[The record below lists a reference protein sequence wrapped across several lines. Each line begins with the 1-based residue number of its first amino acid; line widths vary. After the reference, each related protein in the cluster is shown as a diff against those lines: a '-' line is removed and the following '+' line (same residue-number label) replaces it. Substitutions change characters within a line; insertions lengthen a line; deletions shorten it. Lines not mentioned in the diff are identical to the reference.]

1 MAGRKP
7 KPTAVKKLEGNPGH
21 RPLPANEPQYEAAND
36 RAPTGMTA
44 EARKFWHKLAEQ
56 VIGAGVLRTVDVPAF
71 VLMAEHYA
79 LAMRAIDEIAGYAG
93 LTTED
98 RNGEER
104 KLPLLQVFRDNA
116 AAYRTFAGEF
126 GLTPSSR
133 ARIHVQGDGEQMSLA
148 DELFGMIRDV
158 EVDASGD

>member
-1 MAGRKP
+1 MSGRKP

-21 RPLPANEPQYEAAND
+21 RPLPSNEPQYEAASE

-56 VIGAGVLRTVDVPAF
+56 VIEAGVLRSVDVPAF
-71 VLMAEHYA
+71 ALMAEHYA
-79 LAMRAIDEIAGYAG
+79 LAMRAIDEIAEVDY

-98 RNGEER
+98 RNGAQR
-104 KLPLLQVFRDNA
+104 KLPQLQVFRDNA
-116 AAYRTFAGEF
+116 AAYRMFATEF

-133 ARIHVQGDGEQMSLA
+133 ARIHVQGDGEQLSLA
-148 DELFGMIRDV
+148 DELFAMIGNGV
-158 EVDASGD
+158 EVADGD